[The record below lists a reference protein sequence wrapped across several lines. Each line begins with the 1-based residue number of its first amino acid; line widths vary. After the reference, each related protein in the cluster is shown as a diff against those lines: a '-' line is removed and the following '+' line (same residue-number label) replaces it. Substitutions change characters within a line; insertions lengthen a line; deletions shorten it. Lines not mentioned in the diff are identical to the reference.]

1 MTKPFMRFLKLTILL
16 LFAGLPTIHGQEAVT
31 DTAIIHRTA
40 MDMRLVRLNF
50 VYTSVGPDGRTPT
63 TLSGAIIM
71 RYSIWTKENHANGL
85 IIYNHPTSCEKNG
98 CPSRDNQ
105 LDAEAAIGFTHKYII
120 VAVDNYGFGITEDHP
135 QAYLN
140 PDVTAQGAIDGLLAA
155 KRLLFLMGYE
165 YENRLLNIGY
175 SQGGHTAMAVQR
187 LVDTRYSDRL
197 KILHTYA
204 GGGPYDI
211 MGIYDEMK
219 ETGVTFY
226 PCALPLILSGINET
240 EGLGLSP
247 HDMFR
252 GALADHYEEW
262 ILSKEYSSTDIN
274 QMILDNVS
282 PDDIVPSDP
291 RDGVRLSAIINPDI
305 MDETTPLGKR
315 MKTYYQKNSLVGTW
329 TPNPETHIY
338 LFHSLSDEVVP
349 AVCTYRMDSFLK
361 QKGAD
366 VKTEY
371 VNDWPHTPAA
381 PYFFSQ
387 VALQMVR
394 DTNKSTLLD
403 KATDS
408 LREVTDDIIDV
419 LDNVFQGI
427 GKLFR

>member
-1 MTKPFMRFLKLTILL
+1 
-16 LFAGLPTIHGQEAVT
+16 
-31 DTAIIHRTA
+31 
-40 MDMRLVRLNF
+40 
-50 VYTSVGPDGRTPT
+50 
-63 TLSGAIIM
+63 M

-240 EGLGLSP
+240 EDLGLSP

-305 MDETTPLGKR
+305 MDETTPLGKK
-315 MKTYYQKNSLVGTW
+315 MKTYYQRNSLVGTW

-408 LREVTDDIIDV
+408 LRDVTDDIIDV

>member
-16 LFAGLPTIHGQEAVT
+16 LFAGLHTIHGQEAVT

-197 KILHTYA
+197 
-204 GGGPYDI
+204 
-211 MGIYDEMK
+211 EMK

-282 PDDIVPSDP
+282 PDDIVPSNP